1 VTNDYIG
8 DLKIRYQLTVE
19 AISNFDSYAWL
30 AVGLFVLGIISVLI
44 YEKSDARQN
53 SAKNSGKASDIG
65 S

>member
-1 VTNDYIG
+1 MTNDYIG
-8 DLKIRYQLTVE
+8 DLKFRYQLTVE
-19 AISNFDSYAWL
+19 AISNFDSYAWV
-30 AVGLFVLGIISVLI
+30 AVGLFVLGIIGVLI

>member
-1 VTNDYIG
+1 M
-8 DLKIRYQLTVE
+8 TVE

>member
-1 VTNDYIG
+1 M
-8 DLKIRYQLTVE
+8 TVE
-19 AISNFDSYAWL
+19 AISNFDSYAWV
-30 AVGLFVLGIISVLI
+30 AVGLFVLGIIGVLI

>member
-1 VTNDYIG
+1 MTNDYIG

-44 YEKSDARQN
+44 YEKSEARQN

>member
-1 VTNDYIG
+1 M
-8 DLKIRYQLTVE
+8 KIRYQLTVE

-44 YEKSDARQN
+44 YVKADARQN

>member
-1 VTNDYIG
+1 MTNDYIG